1 VRGNSQALVLRGL
14 PSSNGG
20 RLLDV
25 PLFEL
30 LESRGFEVILVDAR
44 HVKNVSGRKTDV
56 LDCQWLQ
63 QLHTYGLLSGAFRPS
78 EQVCALRAYMR
89 QRNRLIQQ
97 MSSHVQHMQKALS
110 QMNIQL
116 HHVISDI
123 TGETGMMIIRSIVKG
138 ERDPKLLASYRNYR
152 CKSPLIIIEKSLTG
166 NYREEHVFAL
176 SQALVPRL
184 VNTFSNACRPS
195 FYAVIERI

>member
-1 VRGNSQALVLRGL
+1 MRGNSQALVLRGL